1 MWQGSY
7 VPAILIEHSST
18 SQEAVGFA
26 AGSAPPQAGALL
38 CEQEKEIE
46 KIYQNIKNIIYTNY
60 YYIIFN
66 VLIKIRITFYLN
78 NENLNIPRT

>member
-46 KIYQNIKNIIYTNY
+46 KIY
-60 YYIIFN
+60 
-66 VLIKIRITFYLN
+66 
-78 NENLNIPRT
+78 

>member
-46 KIYQNIKNIIYTNY
+46 KIYQNIKNIIYKLYTYN
-60 YYIIFN
+60 FQCSN
-66 VLIKIRITFYLN
+66 KN
-78 NENLNIPRT
+78 QDNILFEQ

>member
-46 KIYQNIKNIIYTNY
+46 KIYQNIKNIIYKL
-60 YYIIFN
+60 YYI
-66 VLIKIRITFYLN
+66 
-78 NENLNIPRT
+78 

>member
-46 KIYQNIKNIIYTNY
+46 KFIRTLKIL
-60 YYIIFN
+60 YI
-66 VLIKIRITFYLN
+66 
-78 NENLNIPRT
+78 

>member
-38 CEQEKEIE
+38 CEQKKEIE
-46 KIYQNIKNIIYTNY
+46 KTYQNIKNIIYI
-60 YYIIFN
+60 YIIFN

-78 NENLNIPRT
+78 NENLNISRT

>member
-26 AGSAPPQAGALL
+26 AGSAPPQAGVLL

-46 KIYQNIKNIIYTNY
+46 KIYQNIKNIIYKLYNTYN
-60 YYIIFN
+60 FQCSN
-66 VLIKIRITFYLN
+66 KN
-78 NENLNIPRT
+78 QDNILFEQ

>member
-46 KIYQNIKNIIYTNY
+46 KIYQNIKNIIYKLLLYN
-60 YYIIFN
+60 FQCSN
-66 VLIKIRITFYLN
+66 KN
-78 NENLNIPRT
+78 QDNILFEQ